1 MNNVEK
7 RRILAAYERAG
18 LVAALASRGFYVIG
32 EVWRDRAC
40 GWLPRRGE
48 VVQAQ
53 AVSDDDQP
61 RPAPRDRDPEAE
73 GPDAA
78 TSGRPGASPAERRG
92 RPRR

>member
-1 MNNVEK
+1 MNSVEK
-7 RRILAAYERAG
+7 HRILAAYDRAG

-48 VVQAQ
+48 VAEIH
-53 AVSDDDQP
+53 AFPDDDQP
-61 RPAPRDRDPEAE
+61 RPAPRDRAPEAGSSGAE
-73 GPDAA
+73 
-78 TSGRPGASPAERRG
+78 TSERAGAPPCGTAW